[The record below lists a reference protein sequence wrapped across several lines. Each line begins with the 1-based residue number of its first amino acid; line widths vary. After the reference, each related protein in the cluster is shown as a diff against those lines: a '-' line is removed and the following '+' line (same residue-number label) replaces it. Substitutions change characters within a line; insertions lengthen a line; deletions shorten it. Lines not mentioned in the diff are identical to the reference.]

1 MPKSYRRNA
10 DEMLFKTDNVCQKV
24 DAKKQMLNTVCQN
37 SHAKNQMLK
46 KCKQD
51 LSSNQNN
58 EKVIKLIK
66 KTKEKVNMLQCP
78 SSLKQMSFKMEC
90 FSSLLVTINTEL
102 IIFNIRLSMIT
113 NLNHEIQEQK
123 MITEM
128 PKKNLR
134 RILIFLNT

>member
-51 LSSNQNN
+51 LSSNQHT

-78 SSLKQMSFKMEC
+78 SSLKQMSLKMEC

-102 IIFNIRLSMIT
+102 IIFNIRLSIIT
-113 NLNHEIQEQK
+113 NLNHEIQEQWHLAP
-123 MITEM
+123 MLVDDSIH
-128 PKKNLR
+128 PGACS
-134 RILIFLNT
+134 

>member
-1 MPKSYRRNA
+1 
-10 DEMLFKTDNVCQKV
+10 
-24 DAKKQMLNTVCQN
+24 
-37 SHAKNQMLK
+37 
-46 KCKQD
+46 
-51 LSSNQNN
+51 
-58 EKVIKLIK
+58 
-66 KTKEKVNMLQCP
+66 MLQCP

>member
-1 MPKSYRRNA
+1 MPTSYYRNA

-78 SSLKQMSFKMEC
+78 SSLKQMNFEMEC
-90 FSSLLVTINTEL
+90 FSSLQSYYKY
-102 IIFNIRLSMIT
+102 RGD
-113 NLNHEIQEQK
+113 NLQQ
-123 MITEM
+123 
-128 PKKNLR
+128 
-134 RILIFLNT
+134 